1 MYTVSV
7 SAGICG
13 QVELAVTASDTAAVL
28 RTGDVDVLATPRIVG
43 LCEEA
48 TVQAL
53 KAHIP
58 EGQTSVGFRVEI
70 SHVAP
75 IRVGT
80 TVVAVATLERTEG
93 RRLVFNVSV
102 SDQCGLV
109 AAGRITRVLVDSTAF
124 MDKAR

>member
-1 MYTVSV
+1 VSV
-7 SAGICG
+7 STGICA
-13 QVELAVTASDTAAVL
+13 QVELVVKAADTAARL
-28 RTGDVDVLATPRIVG
+28 GTGDVDVLATPRIVG

-48 TVQAL
+48 TVRAL
-53 KAHIP
+53 SGHIP

>member
-1 MYTVSV
+1 VYTVSV
-7 SAGICG
+7 STGICG
-13 QVELAVTASDTAAVL
+13 QVELVVQADDTAAHL
-28 RTGDVDVLATPRIVG
+28 GTGDVAVLATPRIVG

-48 TVQAL
+48 TVRAL
-53 KAHIP
+53 SGHIP
-58 EGQTSVGFRVEI
+58 EGQTSVGFRVEM

-80 TVVAVATLERTEG
+80 TVVAAATLERTEG

-109 AAGRITRVLVDSTAF
+109 AAGRITRVLVDTTAF

>member
-1 MYTVSV
+1 VYTVSV
-7 SAGICG
+7 SAGVCG
-13 QVELAVTASDTAAVL
+13 QVELVVTASDTAAVL
-28 RTGDVDVLATPRIVG
+28 GTGDVAVLATPRIVG

-102 SDQCGLV
+102 SDECGLV